1 MPRARSPERDL
12 AYQLWLESGKQREL
26 KDIAAELG
34 VSPSQ
39 VRNWKTLDDW
49 DDRKSCATIQT
60 NNCATKRKRGGQ
72 PGNKNSNGP
81 PGNKNAE
88 KYGFLSKYLPAET
101 KEIFD
106 AVAKADPLDLMW
118 QQIQIQYAAIIRAQR
133 IAYVKDQQDKSI
145 DISMTVDADSG
156 STTAYEIQQAWDKQ
170 ENFLKAQSRAMATL
184 ANLIRQYEQMLRDRG
199 VNATEEQRLR
209 LDKLRAETDRIR
221 RSNLPEQDDGVE
233 IINDAPRQENGQDLG
248 HCDSEVPADI

>member
-106 AVAKADPLDLMW
+106 AVAEANPLDLLW
-118 QQIQIQYAAIIRAQR
+118 HQIQIQYAAIIRAQK
-133 IAYVKDQQDKSI
+133 IAYVEDQHDKTIEKVEEKDGNVI
-145 DISMTVDADSG
+145 G
-156 STTAYEIQQAWDKQ
+156 ERCEIQQAWDKQ
-170 ENFLKAQSRAMATL
+170 ENFLKAQSRAMSTL
-184 ANLIRQYEQMLRDRG
+184 ANMLRHYEQMLRDRG
-199 VNATEEQRLR
+199 ENVTEEQRLR
-209 LDKLRAETDRIR
+209 LDKLRAETERIR
-221 RSNLPEQDDGVE
+221 RSSDPDQDDGVE

-248 HCDSEVPADI
+248 HCDPEVPADI

>member
-1 MPRARSPERDL
+1 MPKAKNAKADE
-12 AYQLWLESGKQREL
+12 ALELFRQGFKLVE
-26 KDIAAELG
+26 IAGRLG
-34 VSPSQ
+34 VPPGTVRRWKSIYGWESERSEKIPS
-39 VRNWKTLDDW
+39 V
-49 DDRKSCATIQT
+49 
-60 NNCATKRKRGGQ
+60 RKRGAQ
-72 PGNKNSNGP
+72 PGNKNSKGGP
-81 PGNKNAE
+81 PGNKKAE
-88 KYGFLSKYLPAET
+88 KYGFLSKYLPSET

-106 AVAKADPLDLMW
+106 AVAEADPLDLLW
-118 QQIQIQYAAIIRAQR
+118 HQIQIQYAAIIRAQK

-145 DISMTVDADSG
+145 DITMTVDADSG

-221 RSNLPEQDDGVE
+221 RSSLPEQDDGVE